1 METEIKTRDFLKSLV
16 ARCEEMGFV
25 EKDAHTDINQNSYYD
40 HNYSAINMIANG
52 VEFDVKGHVL
62 WLEIPYKNGVD
73 GIKIQLCVRVWD
85 DVHFRL
91 GRYIDIDS
99 VVCELLFIDSNPD
112 QGWHN
117 IKVYE
122 FNPNDIKKIPPKRNR
137 IAKDYINKVG
147 PFFRSYHFLPS
158 EALLDKI
165 VKVLSEL
172 NLFLNQRQ
180 GNDLI
185 LDTFKDIRKEKSTT
199 KKRKVFCSNIR
210 PLLKERFGDIF
221 KIR

>member
-1 METEIKTRDFLKSLV
+1 MMISTKGRYALSIMLDLAAHDDGNYISLK
-16 ARCEEMGFV
+16 
-25 EKDAHTDINQNSYYD
+25 DIS
-40 HNYSAINMIANG
+40 
-52 VEFDVKGHVL
+52 ER
-62 WLEIPYKNGVD
+62 LEISMKYLEA
-73 GIKIQLCVRVWD
+73 I
-85 DVHFRL
+85 
-91 GRYIDIDS
+91 
-99 VVCELLFIDSNPD
+99 
-112 QGWHN
+112 
-117 IKVYE
+117 
-122 FNPNDIKKIPPKRNR
+122 
-137 IAKDYINKVG
+137 IAKDYINKL
-147 PFFRSYHFLPS
+147 FSFSRSYHFLPS

-185 LDTFKDIRKEKSTT
+185 LDTFRDIRKEKSTT